1 MVSVEEAL
9 MLSVE
14 DVLADLRVEA
24 KKLGKDEHTTLEE
37 KAISLAEINTA
48 ILLLSKIK
56 APSSR
61 TSKRSEI
68 STYFFNQQLIHL
80 AKKSIEENES
90 LSVIYKDM
98 TDMARDNYYVGE
110 ALDTAVV

>member
-37 KAISLAEINTA
+37 KAISLAEI
-48 ILLLSKIK
+48 
-56 APSSR
+56 
-61 TSKRSEI
+61 
-68 STYFFNQQLIHL
+68 
-80 AKKSIEENES
+80 
-90 LSVIYKDM
+90 
-98 TDMARDNYYVGE
+98 ARDNYYVGE
-110 ALDTAVV
+110 ELDTAVV